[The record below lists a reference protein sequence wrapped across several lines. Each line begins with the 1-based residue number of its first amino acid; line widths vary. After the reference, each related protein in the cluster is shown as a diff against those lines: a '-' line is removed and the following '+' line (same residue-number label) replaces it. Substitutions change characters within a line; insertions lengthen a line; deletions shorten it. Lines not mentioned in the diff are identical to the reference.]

1 MNLKKEKL
9 ILRKH
14 ELKKK
19 KKTPSGESTDLQRYQ
34 KYTKVQ
40 YTGLRQLINTCELV

>member
-19 KKTPSGESTDLQRYQ
+19 KKLLLGKVLICRDTKSTQ
-34 KYTKVQ
+34 KY
-40 YTGLRQLINTCELV
+40 NTQD

>member
-19 KKTPSGESTDLQRYQ
+19 KLLLGKVLICRDTKSTQ
-34 KYTKVQ
+34 KY
-40 YTGLRQLINTCELV
+40 NTQD